1 MQRTTAIEF
10 YLRTCYGKLGCFCL
24 ILMSELKNI
33 SLSVVST
40 VDEYFF
46 YHFLFFV
53 CVRCWREIK
62 TLREYQGYVNT
73 QLKLTIKRY

>member
-1 MQRTTAIEF
+1 
-10 YLRTCYGKLGCFCL
+10 
-24 ILMSELKNI
+24 MSELKNI

-46 YHFLFFV
+46 YHFLFFA